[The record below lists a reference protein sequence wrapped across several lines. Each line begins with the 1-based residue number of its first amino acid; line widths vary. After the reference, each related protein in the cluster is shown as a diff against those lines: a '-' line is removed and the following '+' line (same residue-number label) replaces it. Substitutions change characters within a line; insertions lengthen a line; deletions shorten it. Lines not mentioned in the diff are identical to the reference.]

1 MNLELVE
8 SSVTLNYVDR
18 NLTATTLKIWQRR
31 VAAEACLETFER
43 QREGNIDKFK
53 YAEEAYYRTAQKVLN
68 SYPNLVPHNLTYEQ
82 LCSETLNTK
91 KNPSPLKVTGSK
103 IWRTMWES
111 MNTYIANKMIPM
123 WNMVRPALKDG
134 SIPSGVQ
141 NFEPALEKLRRK
153 LFDDEFNSVML
164 IKKRLEKATTTT
176 TSEMSLDDAS
186 SAAADD
192 EINNT
197 SNNNNNKKR
206 GKLIFYYSDIIFYCY
221 YYLLLQLF

>member
-43 QREGNIDKFK
+43 QHEGNIDKFK

-91 KNPSPLKVTGSK
+91 KKPISSK
-103 IWRTMWES
+103 SHW
-111 MNTYIANKMIPM
+111 
-123 WNMVRPALKDG
+123 L
-134 SIPSGVQ
+134 
-141 NFEPALEKLRRK
+141 
-153 LFDDEFNSVML
+153 
-164 IKKRLEKATTTT
+164 
-176 TSEMSLDDAS
+176 
-186 SAAADD
+186 
-192 EINNT
+192 
-197 SNNNNNKKR
+197 
-206 GKLIFYYSDIIFYCY
+206 
-221 YYLLLQLF
+221 